1 MDERISSKL
10 RRNTEVRSISN
21 VCEPPRAA
29 PGGPAFPSEE
39 ILAALDLG
47 TNNCRLLIVRR
58 QEGGWKT
65 VGSHSEIVRLGEGL
79 STSGVLSE
87 AAMKRALSA
96 LDVCAAKIGARRA
109 DRVRA
114 VATQACRAAANGADF
129 LARVER
135 ETGLKLEIITP
146 AEEARLA
153 VQGCLELADPLAEA
167 VLVLDIGGGST
178 ELSWVSPG
186 RPGSESPIVAWL
198 SAPLGVVSLAERCP
212 EPLGGG
218 EAWRSAMRA
227 EFRREMEA
235 FKGAASL
242 RAAFLAGRAHLIG
255 TSGAITSLAAL
266 HLDLRRYQRSQVDG
280 LWMTSPQWRAAA
292 ARVADMSPDERAK
305 SPCIGK
311 GRADLVLA
319 GAAILEAVQE
329 LWPTERVRVADR
341 GLREGMLLEMMGAE
355 SSWTSR

>member
-1 MDERISSKL
+1 MK
-10 RRNTEVRSISN
+10 RR
-21 VCEPPRAA
+21 
-29 PGGPAFPSEE
+29 
-39 ILAALDLG
+39 
-47 TNNCRLLIVRR
+47 
-58 QEGGWKT
+58 EGGWKT
-65 VGSHSEIVRLGEGL
+65 LDSHSEIVRLGEGL
-79 STSGVLSE
+79 LASGVLSE
-87 AAMKRALSA
+87 AAMKRALGA
-96 LDVCAAKIGARRA
+96 LEVCAAKIGARRA

-135 ETGLKLEIITP
+135 ETGLKLEVITP

-153 VQGCLELADPLAEA
+153 VLGCLEFADPLTEA

-178 ELSWVSPG
+178 ELSWVSPA
-186 RPGSESPIVAWL
+186 RAGSKSPIVAWF

-212 EPLGGG
+212 EPRGGG

-227 EFRREMEA
+227 EFRRELET
-235 FKGAASL
+235 FNGADSL

-266 HLDLRRYQRSQVDG
+266 HLDLPRYQRSRVDG
-280 LWMTSPQWRAAA
+280 LWMTPPQWRAAA
-292 ARVADMSPDERAK
+292 ARVAAMSPAERAK

-319 GAAILEAVQE
+319 GAAILEAVQQ

-341 GLREGMLLEMMGAE
+341 GLREGLLLEMMGAKPG
-355 SSWTSR
+355 WTPR